1 MVCQGLYS
9 KLRDASLFQ
18 EWLGIIYIVLLIHQN
33 KHGDFVSL
41 SDDNALHGSPPSQPC
56 LYKFRIPRSTMLRA
70 YGKAFQTDPI
80 LSELEKIW
88 NDTEELRDI
97 RNILTHRAVGAR
109 DLMATTGPSAPPDRI
124 PRLNISLDAGTTRTH
139 RSRVAGLLLLGLEGA
154 DKFVKA
160 HGPG

>member
-1 MVCQGLYS
+1 VT
-9 KLRDASLFQ
+9 
-18 EWLGIIYIVLLIHQN
+18 W
-33 KHGDFVSL
+33 
-41 SDDNALHGSPPSQPC
+41 
-56 LYKFRIPRSTMLRA
+56 STMLRA
-70 YGKAFQTDPI
+70 YGKAFPTDPI

-109 DLMATTGPSAPPDRI
+109 DLMATTGPSAPSDRI

-139 RSRVAGLLLLGLEGA
+139 RSQVAGLVLLGLEAA

>member
-1 MVCQGLYS
+1 
-9 KLRDASLFQ
+9 
-18 EWLGIIYIVLLIHQN
+18 
-33 KHGDFVSL
+33 
-41 SDDNALHGSPPSQPC
+41 
-56 LYKFRIPRSTMLRA
+56 
-70 YGKAFQTDPI
+70 

-139 RSRVAGLLLLGLEGA
+139 RSQVAGLLLLGLEGA